1 MPQIT
6 TNLTALQDQAPDLL
20 EPAACASCDAGTS
33 EAVLGNDPDSLVL
46 CRECLSR
53 LDKILSKGRHLGT

>member
-1 MPQIT
+1 MQQAT
-6 TNLTALQDQAPDLL
+6 TNPTTLRDHAPCLL

-33 EAVLGNDPDSLVL
+33 EVVLGNDPDGYVL

-53 LDKILSKGRHLGT
+53 LDTILSEGRQLAT